1 MTHTQSAV
9 GPAPMV
15 SFPRSRPDQSG
26 LGWRD
31 FFERLGQGTLPQGT
45 RRSDRPAQDP
55 IRSFNGQAIRPV
67 SR

>member
-1 MTHTQSAV
+1 MTHSRSAL
-9 GPAPMV
+9 GPAPTA
-15 SFPRSRPDQSG
+15 SFPRSHPAQTG

-31 FFERLGQGTLPQGT
+31 FFERLGQGTLPQGP
-45 RRSDRPAQDP
+45 RRSDRPAPDP

>member
-1 MTHTQSAV
+1 MA
-9 GPAPMV
+9 
-15 SFPRSRPDQSG
+15 SFPRSHPAQTG

-31 FFERLGQGTLPQGT
+31 FFERLGQGTLPQGP
-45 RRSDRPAQDP
+45 RRSDRPAPDP